1 MRRRFSRIALAIT
14 AVAIVAIA
22 GGITYAVAEIGGG
35 GVING
40 CYKSGSRGDD
50 DDDDRGHRKGSGQ
63 LRVIDP
69 ATERCRRHETP
80 ISWNQTGPQ
89 GAKGDK
95 GDPGPQ
101 GPAGPPGPRGST
113 GRTGPRGPQGPAM
126 PWALVNSAGTLI
138 RGSHVVATNR
148 LPTPAWGPAAY
159 EVIFDRRVNT
169 CGYVGSTWE
178 SPTDPGSTV
187 GVFDRTTPPN
197 PNAVFVT
204 THNSAGAQTP
214 LRFMLIV
221 MC

>member
-1 MRRRFSRIALAIT
+1 MHKRVRRVALALT
-14 AVAIVAIA
+14 AVVVVAVA
-22 GGITYAVAEIGGG
+22 GGVTYAVAQIGGG

-50 DDDDRGHRKGSGQ
+50 DDDDRGHRRGSGQ

-69 ATERCRRHETP
+69 ATERCRRGETP

-89 GAKGDK
+89 GTKGDK
-95 GDPGPQ
+95 GDPGPP
-101 GPAGPPGPRGST
+101 GPAGRPGPI
-113 GRTGPRGPQGPAM
+113 GPRGPQGPTM
-126 PWALVNSAGTLI
+126 PWALVRANGTLL

-178 SPTDPGSTV
+178 SPGDPGSTV

-204 THNSAGAQTP
+204 THDSTGAQTP